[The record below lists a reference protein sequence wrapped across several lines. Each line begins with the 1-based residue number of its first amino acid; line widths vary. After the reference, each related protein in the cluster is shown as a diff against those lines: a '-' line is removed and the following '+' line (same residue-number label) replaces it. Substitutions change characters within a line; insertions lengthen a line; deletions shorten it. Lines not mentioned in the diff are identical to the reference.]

1 MMLVLLTIVA
11 FNFEAGKLM
20 LERKDSIYITRLLDS
35 VKIYNDTM
43 EIRGLSGVYN
53 EVDTTLFIK
62 GGVLLITPKRKVKSD
77 SLVIRKNGDIILFMG
92 KVVVIEDS
100 DTLKAEEVFIEG
112 DSISAISYVSG
123 YFPSGNFKFNAD
135 TLYAIDS
142 TYVLKGE
149 NVRIVTLDTDS
160 IVLEGSPVYI
170 KKDTLFSPSR
180 CKVVTGKYR
189 SEGDTLFYF
198 KKDSIGFFLGNVEI
212 MWDSGYATGDTAYFY
227 VGDDGLD
234 SLIVK
239 GNCFLENKGKNAV
252 KLRGKKFKV
261 TLKNNKM
268 VKLQALEAE
277 GVLKREKDE

>member
-1 MMLVLLTIVA
+1 MMLVLLTIIG
-11 FNFEAGKLM
+11 FNFEAGKLL
-20 LERKDSIYITRLLDS
+20 LEKKDSIYITRLLDS
-35 VKIYNDTM
+35 VKIYNDTIK
-43 EIRGLSGVYN
+43 IRGLSGVYN
-53 EVDTTLFIK
+53 EVDNTLFIK
-62 GGVLLITPKRKVKSD
+62 GGVLLIAPKRKVKSD

-92 KVVVIEDS
+92 KVMVIENR
-100 DTLKAEEVFIEG
+100 DTLEAEQVFIEG
-112 DSISAISYVSG
+112 DSISAITHVTG
-123 YFPSGNFKFNAD
+123 YFPSRNFKFKAD

-160 IVLEGSPVYI
+160 IVLEGSPVYM

-198 KKDSIGFFLGNVEI
+198 KNDSVGFFLGNVEI

-227 VGDDGLD
+227 VGDNGLD

-252 KLRGKKFKV
+252 SLRGKKFKV

-268 VKLQALEAE
+268 VKLEALEAE
-277 GVLKREKDE
+277 GVLEKGRDE